1 MLKQEI
7 VSNKFIHTYSDIYK
21 KIKQTDT
28 GELYDDALDLIG
40 SSHTYEETD
49 QDIDGYKDGEPIAEV
64 ATFEENMEELNEATD
79 GGVL

>member
-1 MLKQEI
+1 MLVQEI
-7 VSNKFIHTYSDIYK
+7 VRNKFIHTYSNIYK
-21 KIKQTDT
+21 KIKQIDT

-49 QDIDGYKDGEPIAEV
+49 QDIEGYKDGKPIVE
-64 ATFEENMEELNEATD
+64 TTSLTEEGEEYTEEAQ

>member
-1 MLKQEI
+1 MLIQEI
-7 VSNKFIHTYSDIYK
+7 ESNKFIHTYSNVYR

-28 GELYDDALDLIG
+28 GEIYDDALDVIG

-49 QDIDGYKDGEPIAEV
+49 QDIDGYKNGEPITE
-64 ATFEENMEELNEATD
+64 TTNEEEEYTEETD